1 MGQRRALLVATYEYQ
16 DAGLRRLA
24 APAQDAEALAEV
36 LEDPAVAGF
45 DVQVLINKPTHE
57 VGKAIADFYA
67 AGERDELTLLYFSGH
82 GLKDDNGRLYLAM
95 KDTVRDSLRFTALSA
110 QLVDEA
116 VSEST
121 SRQKILILDCCYS
134 GAYAVQRFAKADSAV
149 HTQEALGGR
158 GRTVLTASDSTQ
170 YAFEGSQIHGDA
182 PRSVFTHHLIEG
194 LRTGAADLDADGDVT
209 TDELYDYTYKAVT
222 AEQPG
227 QRPRQFAETEGRTV
241 VASNP
246 RWTLPEY
253 LASAINSPL
262 AEIRQTALA
271 PLGQLLQANNELVRR
286 TAREQLELLRDDDS
300 RSVATAAQAY
310 LDNPP
315 PPVRPQ
321 PSTTPTPRRTT
332 GPTFGAAARA
342 TARRWHGRFRLP
354 DLDWPILAL
363 TVIAAAAQVVCAV
376 VATPH
381 IWEMIVVAALAVGV
395 VPAVIRL
402 RANATAFVVGLAGP
416 ALLAA
421 ALATGWIT
429 RELPAGLHPLPAT
442 WYLIASVAWLAA
454 GVVGLFRLR
463 RTPPLRNPPHKLLI
477 GLGAVAAV
485 LVLVI
490 LLYFDRH
497 SRVHPLNVVLL
508 YLLTAEVAIA
518 GPLIHFNRQFLVGW
532 VVSGFVVLFGFLRF
546 QSRTDVQQL
555 AAIALLAVWL
565 VLGVATVMLRTGK
578 PLRRWITTA
587 ALFAP
592 AVLGIVAINVVPPA
606 PQAPLAVGLA
616 ISPDDRF
623 LYATD
628 VENGRVMRFS
638 TTTQERVGDPLE
650 VGEFPSNLIVEPDG
664 SRLYVANSNSN
675 SVSVIDAANWTV
687 VGQPIAV
694 APGPT
699 KFALSTATHR
709 LFVLSQTAA
718 TITEI
723 NTETLS
729 TVGGPLVAGST
740 PTDVA
745 IDDRGRLYVS
755 SKDADT
761 VAVIDAKSRQPARSP
776 INVGDEPRD
785 LVPGPDGALYVVGRA
800 TYDVINTKVERSQP
814 TSVDIP
820 AETAAGAVSND
831 GKHLYVFG
839 RLGNDDTVRVVD
851 VGSREVVGSLVGNLG
866 LPSRMAVSPDGQ
878 RIYLSRFFEPGIG
891 VLDSSGPKQI
901 GVIDTNG

>member
-1 MGQRRALLVATYEYQ
+1 MGQRRALLVATYEYE

-24 APAQDAEALAEV
+24 APERDVEALAEV
-36 LEDPAVAGF
+36 LEDQAIAGF
-45 DVQVLINKPTHE
+45 DVQVLMNRPTHE
-57 VGKAIADFYA
+57 VGKAIADFFA
-67 AGERDELTLLYFSGH
+67 AGERDDLMLLYFSGH

-95 KDTVRDSLRFTALSA
+95 QNTVRDSLRFTALSA
-110 QLVDEA
+110 VLVGEA
-116 VSEST
+116 VSESR
-121 SRQKILILDCCYS
+121 SRQTILILDCCYS
-134 GAYAVQRFAKADSAV
+134 GAYAAEQFAKSDSAV
-149 HTQEALGGR
+149 HTKEAFGGR
-158 GRTVLTASDSTQ
+158 GRIVLTASDSTQ
-170 YAFEGSQIHGDA
+170 YAFEGTE
-182 PRSVFTHHLIEG
+182 SVFTHHLVEG

-209 TDELYDYTYKAVT
+209 TDELYDYTYKAVV

-246 RWTLPEY
+246 RWALPEY

-262 AEIRQTALA
+262 AEIRRTALA

-286 TAREQLELLRDDDS
+286 TAREQLERLRDDDS
-300 RSVATAAQAY
+300 RSVAAAAQAY

-321 PSTTPTPRRTT
+321 PSAARTPTQTPRRTT

-342 TARRWHGRFRLP
+342 TARRWRDRFRLP
-354 DLDWPILAL
+354 DLDWPILGL
-363 TVIAAAAQVVCAV
+363 TMIAAAAQVVCAV
-376 VATPH
+376 VATPR
-381 IWEMIVVAALAVGV
+381 IWELIVVAVLAVAV
-395 VPAVIRL
+395 IPVVIRL
-402 RANATAFVVGLAGP
+402 RADAAAFAVGLAGP
-416 ALLAA
+416 ALLATA
-421 ALATGWIT
+421 MATGWIT
-429 RELPAGLHPLPAT
+429 RELRSDLHPLPAT
-442 WYLIASVAWLAA
+442 WYLIASVAWLVA
-454 GVVGLFRLR
+454 GLIGLLRLR
-463 RTPPLRNPPHKLLI
+463 RTPPVRNPPPKLLI
-477 GLGAVAAV
+477 GLGAAAAV

-497 SRVHPLNVVLL
+497 SRVHLLNVVLL

-518 GPLIHFNRQFLVGW
+518 GPLISFNRQFLVGW

-546 QSRTDVQQL
+546 QSKTDLQQF

-565 VLGVATVMLRTGK
+565 VLGVATVKLGTGK
-578 PLRRWITTA
+578 PLRRWITPA
-587 ALFAP
+587 AFVAP
-592 AVLGIVAINVVPPA
+592 AVLGIIAINVIPPA

-616 ISPDDRF
+616 LSPDNRF

-628 VENGRVMRFS
+628 VENGRVIRFS

-650 VGEFPSNLIVEPDG
+650 VGEFPSNLIVAPDG

-675 SVSVIDAANWTV
+675 SVSVIDAATWAV

-723 NTETLS
+723 NTETLA
-729 TVGGPLVAGST
+729 TVGGPLAAGST

-745 IDDRGRLYVS
+745 IDDSGRLYIS
-755 SKDADT
+755 SKDTNT
-761 VAVIDAKSRQPARSP
+761 VAVIDAKSRQAARGA
-776 INVGDEPRD
+776 IKVGEEPGD
-785 LVPGPDGALYVVGRA
+785 LVPGPDGAIYVVGRDNYA
-800 TYDVINTKVERSQP
+800 VINTKVAVTKPEP
-814 TSVDIP
+814 DVLPGPIT
-820 AETAAGAVSND
+820 AGATSND

-839 RLGNDDTVRVVD
+839 RSGNDDTVGVVD
-851 VGSREVVGSLVGNLG
+851 VGSGEVVGSLIGNLG
-866 LPSRMAVSPDGQ
+866 LPSRIAVSPDGQ
-878 RIYLSRFFEPGIG
+878 RIYLSRFFEPGID

-901 GVIDTNG
+901 GIIDTNG